1 MPSVLK
7 YCAPKDHYFET
18 LYRNQINLSHPRYL
32 NDEYELADYLIEPY
46 KDFCEAINWK
56 ADLKAFFDD
65 QAIGSFTNSETPTN
79 DTLWE
84 RYADNCHGFAVEYD
98 KDVLT
103 EGLFNQY
110 VRPYHLQDVEYM
122 DQRLNLDDFGIKF
135 TVKNQTYTI
144 QKCIEKKSEGD
155 YKLLDGL
162 FCYLRLIK
170 ERNLWQGEDESRIII
185 GNRNLNRSKYLHPN
199 QYGYTLDLPPG
210 TIKAIFIGKNMSRHD
225 RVKLLCIARHNNIPC
240 KAL

>member
-1 MPSVLK
+1 MQSVLK

-18 LYRNQINLSHPRYL
+18 LCRNQINLSHPRYL

-46 KDFCEAINWK
+46 TDFCEAINWN
-56 ADLKAFFDD
+56 ADLKAIFDD
-65 QAIGSFTNSETPTN
+65 QAIGSFTNSDN

-84 RYADNCHGFAVEYD
+84 RYADNYQGFAVEYN
-98 KDVLT
+98 KDILT
-103 EGLFNQY
+103 EGLVNQY
-110 VRPYHLQDVEYM
+110 VHPYYLQDVKYM
-122 DQRLNLDDFGIKF
+122 DDRLNLDDFGIEF
-135 TVKNQTYTI
+135 TIQEQTYTI
-144 QKCIEKKSEGD
+144 QKCIEKKREGD

-185 GNRNLNRSKYLHPN
+185 GNRDLNRSKYLLPN

-210 TIKAIFIGKNMSRHD
+210 TIKAIFIGENMSRHD
-225 RVKLLCIARHNNIPC
+225 RVRLLCIARHNNIEC
-240 KAL
+240 RTF